1 MLRPTQWHVSLDQY
15 LNPFLVPPPT
25 RLLPSS
31 VQRLLDR
38 HKHSR
43 PQLGNVALGCWA
55 FVGALASLSLI
66 SIIDRQ
72 VPAFKSA
79 GSPLI
84 IGSFVSSPEPVKA
97 MAKHGMPSCHG
108 D

>member
-1 MLRPTQWHVSLDQY
+1 MLHPTQWQVNFDHY

-31 VQRLLDR
+31 VQTLLER
-38 HKHSR
+38 HKRSR
-43 PQLGNVALGCWA
+43 PHLGNVALGFWA
-55 FVGALASLSLI
+55 FIGALVSLSLI

-72 VPAFKSA
+72 IPAFESA

-84 IGSFVSSPEPVKA
+84 IGSFVSFPEFHLVYGLKCQTVFPR
-97 MAKHGMPSCHG
+97 
-108 D
+108 

>member
-1 MLRPTQWHVSLDQY
+1 MLHPNQWQVNFDQY
-15 LNPFLVPPPT
+15 LNPFLIPPPT

-38 HKHSR
+38 HERSR
-43 PQLGNVALGCWA
+43 PQLGNVALGFWA
-55 FVGALASLSLI
+55 FIGALASLSLI

-72 VPAFKSA
+72 VPAFERA

-84 IGSFVSSPEPVKA
+84 IGSFVSFPPGASGPCRCSCLKA
-97 MAKHGMPSCHG
+97 HG

>member
-1 MLRPTQWHVSLDQY
+1 MLRPTQWQVNFDHY

-31 VQRLLDR
+31 VQSILER
-38 HKHSR
+38 HKRSR
-43 PQLGNVALGCWA
+43 PRLGNVALGFWA
-55 FVGALASLSLI
+55 FIGALVSLSLI

-72 VPAFKSA
+72 IPAFESA

-84 IGSFVSSPEPVKA
+84 IGSFVSPPEARQGRGQSCPAVSPR
-97 MAKHGMPSCHG
+97 
-108 D
+108 